1 MLNFRDDRGT
11 LLCFWFTGFSLF
23 LHVHE
28 YWNISLT
35 SSWKGYCLANHICS
49 QWQVALPTPINRPQ
63 WWDFRCRTRGE
74 KVESGQWHEWKT
86 QAKPCPGRQPQTLP
100 PSGAPLFSSARV
112 LIPAVRFCP
121 SLVLLPW
128 RGVEL
133 CNRALGPI
141 IPAHE
146 GKIRW
151 DLYQNH
157 EKRRLRFQFPL
168 IPCIVLLYHFPGL
181 QAPSPCCPLCFRHS
195 IMVHYQSSFIP
206 VILTSGNPLIN
217 L

>member
-1 MLNFRDDRGT
+1 
-11 LLCFWFTGFSLF
+11 
-23 LHVHE
+23 
-28 YWNISLT
+28 
-35 SSWKGYCLANHICS
+35 
-49 QWQVALPTPINRPQ
+49 
-63 WWDFRCRTRGE
+63 
-74 KVESGQWHEWKT
+74 VESGQWHEWKT

-128 RGVEL
+128 RGVER

-141 IPAHE
+141 IPPHE

-157 EKRRLRFQFPL
+157 EKGSVWGCRPGHGFAWVFHSCHWPDSTFSPLVLHLKSHHCGLLIGVGSATCHCEHMWLARQYPFPRTGQRN
-168 IPCIVLLYHFPGL
+168 I
-181 QAPSPCCPLCFRHS
+181 S
-195 IMVHYQSSFIP
+195 IFMHMQKQ
-206 VILTSGNPLIN
+206 
-217 L
+217 